1 MPALITHDTFGR
13 DVYDHRHSFIG
24 GTRDEA
30 DAFLLGNQ
38 GPDPLFYSVLS
49 PRLHA
54 VHRLGN
60 RMHNEKPSE
69 LLEAFKQSL
78 FVLKEGERG
87 IGRAYALGF
96 LCHYLL
102 DSTMHPFVFFQ
113 EYQAC
118 DAGEPGLDR
127 SHGSEVHGVI
137 ESEFDELVLYTKRG
151 ETIATFD
158 PSREVLKAS
167 DHALAVV
174 SKMYAY
180 VALTLFGIFI
190 PANAFGSSV
199 KLFRR
204 AQAFFYSPKGI
215 KRDVVA
221 RIEEVVRP
229 HSFYRAMSH
238 RCVALEES
246 MFDNRE
252 HAPWKDPFT
261 GAVSND
267 GFWER
272 YGKALARTDAALA
285 AFDRDDFDVEVARAI
300 TGDLDFSGEPTTARI
315 VAVEDGA
322 ADGVRFVRN
331 RADKDSRARFSLGRA
346 FSCAWEGV
354 VYTARTQRN
363 MKIHFAVGAAA
374 VLLGA
379 ALGIDAAS
387 WAAIVICIVL
397 VLAAECLNTA
407 VESVVDLVPPDYA
420 ELAKHAK
427 CSCARWARWR

>member
-13 DVYDHRHSFIG
+13 DVYDRRHSFIG

-167 DHALAVV
+167 DHVLAVV

-199 KLFRR
+199 KLFR
-204 AQAFFYSPKGI
+204 P
-215 KRDVVA
+215 
-221 RIEEVVRP
+221 
-229 HSFYRAMSH
+229 
-238 RCVALEES
+238 
-246 MFDNRE
+246 
-252 HAPWKDPFT
+252 
-261 GAVSND
+261 GA
-267 GFWER
+267 G
-272 YGKALARTDAALA
+272 
-285 AFDRDDFDVEVARAI
+285 
-300 TGDLDFSGEPTTARI
+300 
-315 VAVEDGA
+315 
-322 ADGVRFVRN
+322 
-331 RADKDSRARFSLGRA
+331 
-346 FSCAWEGV
+346 
-354 VYTARTQRN
+354 
-363 MKIHFAVGAAA
+363 
-374 VLLGA
+374 VLLFAQGHQAGRGGA
-379 ALGIDAAS
+379 HRGSGAPA
-387 WAAIVICIVL
+387 L
-397 VLAAECLNTA
+397 VLPRHEPSLRRAGGKHVRQPGTCP
-407 VESVVDLVPPDYA
+407 VEGSV
-420 ELAKHAK
+420 H
-427 CSCARWARWR
+427 RRGQQ

>member
-13 DVYDHRHSFIG
+13 DVYDRRHSFIG

-38 GPDPLFYSVLS
+38 GPDFLLFYSVLS

-78 FVLKEGERG
+78 FVLKEGEQGHSGVPMRWAFSA
-87 IGRAYALGF
+87 IICWTPPCTPSCSSR
-96 LCHYLL
+96 
-102 DSTMHPFVFFQ
+102 STRHATQ
-113 EYQAC
+113 C
-118 DAGEPGLDR
+118 EPGLDR

-167 DHALAVV
+167 DHVLAVV

-199 KLFRR
+199 EAVPPGAGVLLF
-204 AQAFFYSPKGI
+204 AQKGI

-252 HAPWKDPFT
+252 HALWKGPVHRR
-261 GAVSND
+261 G
-267 GFWER
+267 
-272 YGKALARTDAALA
+272 
-285 AFDRDDFDVEVARAI
+285 
-300 TGDLDFSGEPTTARI
+300 
-315 VAVEDGA
+315 
-322 ADGVRFVRN
+322 
-331 RADKDSRARFSLGRA
+331 
-346 FSCAWEGV
+346 
-354 VYTARTQRN
+354 QQ
-363 MKIHFAVGAAA
+363 
-374 VLLGA
+374 
-379 ALGIDAAS
+379 
-387 WAAIVICIVL
+387 
-397 VLAAECLNTA
+397 
-407 VESVVDLVPPDYA
+407 
-420 ELAKHAK
+420 
-427 CSCARWARWR
+427 

>member
-13 DVYDHRHSFIG
+13 DVYDRRHSFIG

-113 EYQAC
+113 QYQAC

-167 DHALAVV
+167 DHVLAVV

-252 HAPWKDPFT
+252 HALWKDPFT

-285 AFDRDDFDVEVARAI
+285 AFDRDDFDVEAARAI

-322 ADGVRFVRN
+322 AG
-331 RADKDSRARFSLGRA
+331 GRA
-346 FSCAWEGV
+346 GNERAEGASGAGSGRAAG
-354 VYTARTQRN
+354 TAG
-363 MKIHFAVGAAA
+363 VGEGPAGVGEDPAGT
-374 VLLGA
+374 GA
-379 ALGIDAAS
+379 PGPTGVGEGPAHAPT
-387 WAAIVICIVL
+387 
-397 VLAAECLNTA
+397 TA
-407 VESVVDLVPPDYA
+407 G
-420 ELAKHAK
+420 
-427 CSCARWARWR
+427 

>member
-261 GAVSND
+261 GAVADD

-322 ADGVRFVRN
+322 ARTGVRGTSEPKAPQALGAGVR
-331 RADKDSRARFSLGRA
+331 RVRRVSARIRRARVRLVRQASARARRTPPQRPARPAMLEVVLHHPVLAGDGRRVDRRA
-346 FSCAWEGV
+346 F
-354 VYTARTQRN
+354 
-363 MKIHFAVGAAA
+363 AA
-374 VLLGA
+374 
-379 ALGIDAAS
+379 
-387 WAAIVICIVL
+387 
-397 VLAAECLNTA
+397 
-407 VESVVDLVPPDYA
+407 P
-420 ELAKHAK
+420 
-427 CSCARWARWR
+427 

>member
-13 DVYDHRHSFIG
+13 DVYDRRHSFIG

-137 ESEFDELVLYTKRG
+137 ESEFDELVLY
-151 ETIATFD
+151 
-158 PSREVLKAS
+158 L
-167 DHALAVV
+167 
-174 SKMYAY
+174 
-180 VALTLFGIFI
+180 
-190 PANAFGSSV
+190 
-199 KLFRR
+199 
-204 AQAFFYSPKGI
+204 
-215 KRDVVA
+215 
-221 RIEEVVRP
+221 
-229 HSFYRAMSH
+229 
-238 RCVALEES
+238 
-246 MFDNRE
+246 
-252 HAPWKDPFT
+252 
-261 GAVSND
+261 
-267 GFWER
+267 
-272 YGKALARTDAALA
+272 
-285 AFDRDDFDVEVARAI
+285 
-300 TGDLDFSGEPTTARI
+300 
-315 VAVEDGA
+315 
-322 ADGVRFVRN
+322 
-331 RADKDSRARFSLGRA
+331 SL
-346 FSCAWEGV
+346 
-354 VYTARTQRN
+354 
-363 MKIHFAVGAAA
+363 IH
-374 VLLGA
+374 
-379 ALGIDAAS
+379 I
-387 WAAIVICIVL
+387 
-397 VLAAECLNTA
+397 
-407 VESVVDLVPPDYA
+407 
-420 ELAKHAK
+420 
-427 CSCARWARWR
+427 

>member
-13 DVYDHRHSFIG
+13 DVYDRRHSFIG

-78 FVLKEGERG
+78 FVLKEGERD

-167 DHALAVV
+167 DHVLAVV

-246 MFDNRE
+246 MFDNRARVAWE
-252 HAPWKDPFT
+252 DPFT
-261 GAVSND
+261 GAASND
-267 GFWER
+267 GFWDR
-272 YGKALARTDAALA
+272 YDKALARVDAALQ
-285 AFDRDDFDVEVARAI
+285 AFDRDGFDVEAARTI
-300 TGDLDFSGEPTTARI
+300 TCDLDFSGRPVEARI
-315 VAVEDGA
+315 VSVEDG
-322 ADGVRFVRN
+322 G
-331 RADKDSRARFSLGRA
+331 
-346 FSCAWEGV
+346 EP
-354 VYTARTQRN
+354 
-363 MKIHFAVGAAA
+363 AVGIAGGAGAGGTGGTGGGAGVDADAMREGGASEACAGPAAP
-374 VLLGA
+374 A
-379 ALGIDAAS
+379 AGSAG
-387 WAAIVICIVL
+387 
-397 VLAAECLNTA
+397 
-407 VESVVDLVPPDYA
+407 
-420 ELAKHAK
+420 
-427 CSCARWARWR
+427 